1 MKKRDSRIMNSTVDP
16 GKKHSNTPEIVF
28 SMGDPNGIG
37 PEITLK
43 ALHELVDRLNFKPVI
58 ACDQEYL
65 TSLGDDLGLSLPWNR
80 IEIVQTGDNRF
91 SPSWGKVE
99 KRAGEMAL
107 ASLETASTLC
117 RERNVPLLVTAPVNK
132 EALRLAGFR
141 FPGQTEFLADA
152 FSSANYCMAFL
163 SRSFHLLLATIH
175 IPLSEVP
182 SALNSRELFQKCCLF
197 YEALKRIGP
206 VPRIGVCGLNPHASE
221 NCLFGDEEKNIIEPV
236 IEKLNLKLG
245 DNVFSGPF
253 PPDSIFTKTLSGDLN
268 AIVAMYHDQGL
279 IPLKLL
285 DFNST
290 VNTTLGLPVC
300 RTSPGHGTAFDI
312 AGQKSANPES
322 MKEAIKWGLRLAYNH
337 SKTESD

>member
-1 MKKRDSRIMNSTVDP
+1 MSSTGHPEKKQT
-16 GKKHSNTPEIVF
+16 NTPEIVF

-43 ALHELVDRLNFKPVI
+43 ALQALVDSIKFKPVI

-65 TSLGDDLGLSLPWNR
+65 KSLAGDLGLSLPWNR
-80 IEIVQTGDNRF
+80 IEIVPTGDSRF
-91 SPSWGKVE
+91 RPSWGKVE
-99 KRAGEMAL
+99 KRAGELAL
-107 ASLETASTLC
+107 ASLETAAALC
-117 RERNVPLLVTAPVNK
+117 RERNIPLLVTAPVNK

-152 FSSANYCMAFL
+152 FSSENYCMAFL

-182 SALNSRELFQKCCLF
+182 RALNSRELFQKCCLF
-197 YEALKRIGP
+197 YEALRRLGP
-206 VPRIGVCGLNPHASE
+206 DPRIGVCGLNPHASE
-221 NCLFGDEEKNIIEPV
+221 NSLFGDEEKTIIEPV
-236 IEKLNLKLG
+236 IEKLNLEFG
-245 DNVFSGPF
+245 GNIFSGPF
-253 PPDSIFTKTLSGDLN
+253 PPDSIFTKTLSGKFN

-312 AGQKSANPES
+312 AGRKSANPES
-322 MKEAIKWGLRLAYNH
+322 MTEAIKWGLRLAYNH
-337 SKTESD
+337 SGTESKKNNARK